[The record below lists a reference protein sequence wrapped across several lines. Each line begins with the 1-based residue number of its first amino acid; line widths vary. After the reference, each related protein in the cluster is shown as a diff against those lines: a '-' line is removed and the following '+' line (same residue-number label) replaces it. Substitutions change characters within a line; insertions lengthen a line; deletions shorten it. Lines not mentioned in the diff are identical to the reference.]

1 MNVKALAAVVGT
13 LSLSALATGCA
24 SNKASEG
31 TMHSASSEK
40 AAEANCS
47 NAKATDAKG
56 AEGSC
61 SNKPAA
67 APAATPEKGAEGS
80 CGAGSCGSGSC
91 SGKK

>member
-13 LSLSALATGCA
+13 LSLASLATGCA
-24 SNKASEG
+24 STKS
-31 TMHSASSEK
+31 
-40 AAEANCS
+40 AEAQP
-47 NAKATDAKG
+47 ATAEKG

-61 SNKPAA
+61 GAAKGAEASCSGQKQEA

-80 CGAGSCGSGSC
+80 CGNGSC

>member
-13 LSLSALATGCA
+13 LSLASLATGCA
-24 SNKASEG
+24 S
-31 TMHSASSEK
+31 TK
-40 AAEANCS
+40 AAEAQP
-47 NAKATDAKG
+47 ATAEKG

-61 SNKPAA
+61 GAAKGAEASCSAKQEA

-80 CGAGSCGSGSC
+80 CGNGSC